1 MTAWQFARHFLATT
15 GPVHHAILAVVL
27 TLVTL
32 AALLSGELN
41 GLHGA
46 RAVFPGIGEFTA
58 CALLLWGLLGI
69 GRVQRWIDPML
80 RR

>member
-1 MTAWQFARHFLATT
+1 MT
-15 GPVHHAILAVVL
+15 
-27 TLVTL
+27 
-32 AALLSGELN
+32 ALLSGELS

-46 RAVFPGIGEFTA
+46 HAVFPGIGEFTA